1 MTYSLRNH
9 RSDRKCLEVMTSS
22 LRISAYLTYHA
33 YSEFIIYPYSSSY
46 AAEAHNKATLD
57 QLAGQMVQGIKVY
70 HPSLYF
76 AWAEIFWHFCLH
88 LESSRNFHPLSSFMT
103 SIDLRWP
110 SIDPIITSFKGV
122 HGKTYEYGEG
132 AIAFYPASGG
142 SDDWA
147 HGNGYDLSFTIELRD
162 TGTYGFLLPENQ
174 IIPNSEENMEGIRAV
189 VDHITW
195 VIMAPESNF

>member
-1 MTYSLRNH
+1 MIP
-9 RSDRKCLEVMTSS
+9 K
-22 LRISAYLTYHA
+22 
-33 YSEFIIYPYSSSY
+33 F
-46 AAEAHNKATLD
+46 
-57 QLAGQMVQGIKVY
+57 Q
-70 HPSLYF
+70 
-76 AWAEIFWHFCLH
+76 
-88 LESSRNFHPLSSFMT
+88 
-103 SIDLRWP
+103 
-110 SIDPIITSFKGV
+110 GV

-189 VDHITW
+189 VDHIT
-195 VIMAPESNF
+195 